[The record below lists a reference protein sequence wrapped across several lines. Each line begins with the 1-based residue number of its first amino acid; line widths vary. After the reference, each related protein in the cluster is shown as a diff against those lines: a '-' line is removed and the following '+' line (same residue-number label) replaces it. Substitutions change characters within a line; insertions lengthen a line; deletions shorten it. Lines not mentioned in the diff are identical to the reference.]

1 MTKLFSALLLLLSVA
16 FCAQPDAKMYDGDNL
31 LEYYTH
37 LGTMISQENPETIEA
52 EERIKNEKALLQKL
66 QDIVKSNGKEHEIA
80 VEKFDSKN
88 INANSVI
95 AFFDKIALSV
105 KKINRLE
112 SNEKLIQD
120 KLAYL
125 NKEIENEASDE
136 NPNLRLYQLQFAY
149 YKLKQKKDK
158 NDIKSLRNYVKN
170 AKEVFLDI
178 VTKVDFKLDK
188 DYDTLLTKEI
198 ELLDKKLVALN
209 LNKERELLSQ
219 EEVSKELALKIKELE
234 KRRNKKIKELM
245 DQSIVAALFYVKNN
259 NIEKIIETQDY
270 IEVLESRL
278 SKKNSFYHCKIEFLD
293 EVVKKSTS
301 ASEYMFP
308 KLKSAISSIGEDVY
322 ATASAPLLVVDEVP
336 ISLLS
341 ILKVFGI
348 FILGLFVARLY
359 LMLMSKFY
367 STRKDKSYA
376 WIKTAANLGF
386 ILIVF
391 SSLVMAIASI
401 GLSITN
407 LAVIAGVISIG
418 LGFALKGI
426 VSSMVSG
433 MVMFG
438 ENYIRVGDYIKFG
451 ADNIVGKVI
460 DIGFRASNIRTIDN
474 IHIIVPN
481 SELTDNRVINLTL
494 NDRIRRIYI
503 PFKVGYGENI
513 PYVKELIVDAVLN
526 SDIKLLREPV
536 RYKPNVWMT
545 HMAESYIE
553 LDLLVWIEGLRP
565 STKSNLLILIYE
577 TLQTNGISMPFPQLD
592 MHIKREE
599 IEEIKNTIREQ

>member
-66 QDIVKSNGKEHEIA
+66 QDIVKSNGKEYEIA

-95 AFFDKIALSV
+95 ALFNKIALSIKRV
-105 KKINRLE
+105 ERLDA
-112 SNEKLIQD
+112 NQQRIQD

-125 NKEIENEASDE
+125 NKEIENSTTDE
-136 NPNLRLYQLQFAY
+136 SVNLRLFQLQFAY

-158 NDIKSLRNYVKN
+158 SDIKAYRSYIKK
-170 AKEVFLDI
+170 AKEVFLDAAN
-178 VTKVDFKLDK
+178 KVEFKIDE
-188 DYDTLLTKEI
+188 DYNAVLENEI
-198 ELLDKKLVALN
+198 GLLDKKLVALN

-219 EEVSKELALKIKELE
+219 EEVSKELALKIKQLQTT
-234 KRRNKKIKELM
+234 RNTKIKELM
-245 DQSIVAALFYVKNN
+245 NKSIVATLYHVKNN
-259 NIEKIIETQDY
+259 NIKKTIETQDY
-270 IEVLESRL
+270 IEKLEGKL
-278 SKKNSFYHCKIEFLD
+278 DKKSTLYHCKVELLE

-308 KLKSAISSIGEDVY
+308 KFKSAISSMGEHISL
-322 ATASAPLLVVDEVP
+322 AASAPLLVVDEVP

-341 ILKVFGI
+341 ILKVFAI
-348 FILGLFVARLY
+348 FILGLLIARLF
-359 LMLMSKFY
+359 LFLMSKLY
-367 STRKDKSYA
+367 SKRKDSPYV
-376 WIKTAANLGF
+376 WIKTIANLGF

-391 SSLVMAIASI
+391 SALVMAIASI

-513 PYVKELIVDAVLN
+513 PHVKELIVDAVME
-526 SDIKLLREPV
+526 SEIKLLREPV
-536 RYKPNVWMT
+536 RYKPNVWMRS
-545 HMAESYIE
+545 MSESYIE

-577 TLQTNGISMPFPQLD
+577 TLQKNSISMPFPQLD
-592 MHIKREE
+592 MHIKRDNNEDNKDK
-599 IEEIKNTIREQ
+599 I

>member
-1 MTKLFSALLLLLSVA
+1 MLKILSSFLLLFSIA
-16 FCAQPDAKMYDGDNL
+16 FCAQPDNRLYDGNDL
-31 LEYYTH
+31 LDYYNQIE
-37 LGTMISQENPETIEA
+37 LILSEETADSIEA
-52 EERIKNEKALLQKL
+52 SERIINEKALLQKL
-66 QDIVKSNGKEHEIA
+66 KDIVKSSYEEHEIG
-80 VEKFDSKN
+80 VEKLSTKD
-88 INANSVI
+88 INPNSVI
-95 AFFDKIALSV
+95 ALFNKIALSA
-105 KKINRLE
+105 KKLERLDA
-112 SNEKLIQD
+112 NQQRIQD

-125 NKEIENEASDE
+125 NKEIENSTTEESA
-136 NPNLRLYQLQFAY
+136 NLRLFQLQFAY

-158 NDIKSLRNYVKN
+158 SDIKAYRSYIKK
-170 AKEVFLDI
+170 AKDVFLDAAS
-178 VTKVDFKLDK
+178 KVEFKIDE
-188 DYDTLLTKEI
+188 DYNAVLENEI
-198 ELLDKKLVALN
+198 GLLDKKLVALN

-219 EEVSKELALKIKELE
+219 EEVSKELALKIKQLQT
-234 KRRNKKIKELM
+234 RRNTKIKELM
-245 DQSIVAALFYVKNN
+245 DKSIIATLYYVKNN
-259 NIEKIIETQDY
+259 NIKKTIETQDY
-270 IEVLESRL
+270 IEKLEGKL
-278 SKKNSFYHCKIEFLD
+278 DKKSTLYHCKTELLE

-308 KLKSAISSIGEDVY
+308 KFKSTISSIGEY
-322 ATASAPLLVVDEVP
+322 ISSAASAPLLVVDEVP

-341 ILKVFGI
+341 ILKVFAI
-348 FILGLFVARLY
+348 FILGLLVAKLF
-359 LMLMSKFY
+359 LFLMSKLY
-367 STRKDKSYA
+367 SNRKDSPYI
-376 WIKTAANLGF
+376 WIKTIANLGF

-391 SSLVMAIASI
+391 SALVIAIASI

-438 ENYIRVGDYIKFG
+438 ENYIKVGDYIRFG

-494 NDRIRRIYI
+494 HDRIRRIYI
-503 PFKVGYGENI
+503 PFKVGYGEDI
-513 PYVKELIVDAVLN
+513 PHVKKLIIDAVME
-526 SDIKLLREPV
+526 SDIKLFREPF
-536 RYKPNVWMT
+536 RRKPNVWMRS
-545 HMAESYIE
+545 MAESYIE

-577 TLQTNGISMPFPQLD
+577 TLQKNGISMPFPQLD
-592 MHIKREE
+592 MHIKRESQE
-599 IEEIKNTIREQ
+599 DNKDNL

>member
-1 MTKLFSALLLLLSVA
+1 VLKILSSFLLLVSIA
-16 FCAQPDAKMYDGDNL
+16 FCAQPDKKLYDGDNL
-31 LEYYTH
+31 LDYYKQIE
-37 LGTMISQENPETIEA
+37 LMLSEETTDSLVA
-52 EERIKNEKALLQKL
+52 SERIINEKALLQKL
-66 QDIVKSNGKEHEIA
+66 KDIVKSSHEEHILEI
-80 VEKFDSKN
+80 EKFNTKD
-88 INANSVI
+88 INPNSVI
-95 AFFDKIALSV
+95 ALFDKIALSV
-105 KKINRLE
+105 TNIKRLE
-112 SNEKLIQD
+112 SNQQRIQD

-125 NKEIENEASDE
+125 NKEIENSTTQESV
-136 NPNLRLYQLQFAY
+136 NLRLFQLQFAY

-158 NDIKSLRNYVKN
+158 GEILAYRNYIKK
-170 AKEVFLDI
+170 AKEVFLDAAS
-178 VTKVDFKLDK
+178 KVELNINE
-188 DYDTLLTKEI
+188 DYNTVLENEI
-198 ELLDKKLVALN
+198 GLLDKKLVALN

-270 IEVLESRL
+270 ITKLERKLDKKSTL
-278 SKKNSFYHCKIEFLD
+278 YHSKVEFLD

-341 ILKVFGI
+341 ILKVFGL
-348 FILGLFVARLY
+348 FILGIFIARLY
-359 LMLMSKFY
+359 LILMSKLY

-386 ILIVF
+386 IIIIF
-391 SSLVMAIASI
+391 SALVMAIASI

-433 MVMFG
+433 MVIFG
-438 ENYIRVGDYIKFG
+438 ENYIKVGDYIKF
-451 ADNIVGKVI
+451 ADDIVGKVI
-460 DIGFRASNIRTIDN
+460 DIGFRATNIRTIDN
-474 IHIIVPN
+474 IHLIVPN
-481 SELTDNRVINLTL
+481 SELTDNRVVNLTL

-513 PYVKELIVDAVLN
+513 PYVKQLIVDAVME

-536 RYKPNVWMT
+536 RYKPNVWMR

-577 TLQTNGISMPFPQLD
+577 TLQQHNISMPFPQLD
-592 MHIKREE
+592 MHIKKEE
-599 IEEIKNTIREQ
+599 IEEIKNTIQEQ